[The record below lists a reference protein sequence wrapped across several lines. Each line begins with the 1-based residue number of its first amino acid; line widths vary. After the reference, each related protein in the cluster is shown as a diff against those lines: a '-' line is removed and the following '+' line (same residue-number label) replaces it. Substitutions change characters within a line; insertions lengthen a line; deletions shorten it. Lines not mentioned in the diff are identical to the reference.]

1 MKTIVYC
8 SDCKKDVLQEDQIAN
23 ILCSTCGSTKITP
36 NTKEE
41 PHYIKAEKNRILKAV
56 LLANSKDCIK
66 FTTAETA
73 VIMSQTDH
81 RIVHSV
87 DYVKIYCDCESW
99 LHGNSEEYV
108 EMFNH
113 PFYCKHLFGSVFLH
127 NAIRSDKITIPI
139 HKSNRKYITEITTS
153 C

>member
-1 MKTIVYC
+1 MKIIVYC
-8 SDCKKDVLQEDQIAN
+8 SDCKKDVLQEDQVTN
-23 ILCSTCGSTKITP
+23 ILCSTCGSTQITP

-56 LLANSKDCIK
+56 MLANAPETIK

-81 RIVHSV
+81 RISHSV

-108 EMFNH
+108 EMFDH
-113 PFYCKHLFGSVFLH
+113 PFYCKHILGCLFLH
-127 NAIRSDKITIPI
+127 NAIRSDKITVPV
-139 HKSNRKYITEITTS
+139 HKSNRKFITEVSVS